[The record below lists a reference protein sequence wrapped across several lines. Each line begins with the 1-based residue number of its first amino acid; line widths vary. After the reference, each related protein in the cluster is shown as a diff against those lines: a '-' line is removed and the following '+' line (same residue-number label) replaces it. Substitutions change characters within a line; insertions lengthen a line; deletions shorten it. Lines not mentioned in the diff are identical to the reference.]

1 MLSLLFL
8 CFLRNIWYNSMNW
21 LYRSAFSCFVR
32 QCDEFSR
39 RVFRMQHVCP
49 TCRQS
54 GAPYQYSGLAQ
65 GWERTP
71 RCRDPVRCGTSRAQ
85 APSTGSGPAQGW
97 RLCPRYCRPSM
108 IRRPGRGWTRSA
120 VCRPPQPLWP
130 YEREPGA
137 EAPRGEAVSPP
148 GKTAKKN
155 KSNEVCAP
163 MRGGRA
169 ALPHGA
175 RLADRQAGLPRHAIV
190 LRRQGIR
197 P

>member
-1 MLSLLFL
+1 
-8 CFLRNIWYNSMNW
+8 MNW

-39 RVFRMQHVCP
+39 RVLRMQHVCL

-54 GAPYQYSGLAQ
+54 GAPCQCSGPAQ

-71 RCRDPVRCGTSRAQ
+71 RCRDPVRCGTSRAR
-85 APSTGSGPAQGW
+85 APCTGSGPAQGGGCAPPI
-97 RLCPRYCRPSM
+97 LQAVYDTAG
-108 IRRPGRGWTRSA
+108 PG
-120 VCRPPQPLWP
+120 
-130 YEREPGA
+130 PGA
-137 EAPRGEAVSPP
+137 GGHEAPFSAPHSPSGRMRGNRARKRRAGQRYRHP
-148 GKTAKKN
+148 AKRQEKN
-155 KSNEVCAP
+155 KSNQVYAP

-169 ALPHGA
+169 ALPHGT
-175 RLADRQAGLPRHAIV
+175 RLAVRQAGLPRHAVV